1 MANLIEDELMAGAID
16 LHAHGYPE
24 VSLEFQGRLS
34 DTEWARAARDM
45 NMGGFVMKSHIWPT
59 MERAQSIRTQFPG
72 LLAFGSITLNP
83 NVGSLNP
90 WSVESAIRLG
100 AKALWLP
107 TWAARF
113 DIEHHRGKYFR
124 NHIPFYQELTPE
136 KGLSLCEDGGELKTE
151 VKDIIG
157 LAQGADLI
165 VGTGHISPRESLA
178 VAEYCRSVKFKK
190 LVFTHPL
197 SLGASLAEIE
207 KMAGMGSYIEITCL
221 HVLLQVVRIPQVLEV
236 VQKVG
241 PERCLLTTDAF
252 FSWTPPAP
260 EMLRLLVGIL
270 HHFGVEPQAL
280 RQMVC
285 DNPREL
291 LGLGSE
297 TQPA

>member
-24 VSLEFQGRLS
+24 VSLEFRGRMS
-34 DTEWARAARDM
+34 DTQWAQAAQTM
-45 NMGGFVMKSHIWPT
+45 NLGGFVMKSHIWPT
-59 MERAQSIRTQFPG
+59 MERAYSLRAQFPA
-72 LLAFGSITLNP
+72 LQVYGSITLNP
-83 NVGSLNP
+83 NVGGLNP

-100 AKALWLP
+100 AKVLWLP
-107 TWAARF
+107 TWSARF

-124 NHIPFYQELTPE
+124 NQLPFYEQITPE
-136 KGLSLCEDGGELKTE
+136 NGMFLSDDSGSLKNE
-151 VKDIIG
+151 VKEIIG
-157 LAQGADLI
+157 LAQTADLI

-178 VAEYCRSVKFKK
+178 VAGYCRSVKFKK

-197 SLGASLAEIE
+197 SLGASIAEIE
-207 KMAGMGSYIEITCL
+207 QMAAMGSYIEITCL

-236 VQKVG
+236 IQKVG

-280 RQMVC
+280 RQMIYT
-285 DNPREL
+285 NPREL
-291 LGLGSE
+291 LGLAWE
-297 TQPA
+297 TRPA